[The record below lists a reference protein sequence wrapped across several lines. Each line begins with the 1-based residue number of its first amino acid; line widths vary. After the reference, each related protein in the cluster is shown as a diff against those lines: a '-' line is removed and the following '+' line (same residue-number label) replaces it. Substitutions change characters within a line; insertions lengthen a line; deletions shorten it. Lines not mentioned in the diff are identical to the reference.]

1 MKMTRALLTG
11 PRSFQ
16 IEEHSAP
23 EAGPQDVLIDIHT
36 CGVCPS
42 DVRFYSGTRAGA
54 TYPRTLGHEWV
65 GRVIDV
71 GGDVSRFAV
80 GDRVA
85 AFVQRVCG
93 MCRNCQRGMSNMCL
107 NRLPAIEGGFQTV
120 GRAVSDA
127 LEPIP
132 DDTPYEAAAFAEPLA
147 CCLNGISRTPIVPG
161 DTVVLMG
168 VGPIGQLLS
177 QLAQL
182 RGGKVIAVDMIPER
196 LELAME
202 LGASEGL
209 NAADPDLVKKI
220 QDLTGGFGAEA
231 VIVAVGVPAAEL
243 QALELAAPGGY
254 VNYFAGTYPS
264 ATIAMDPNV
273 IHYRQLWVTGSYH
286 FTPGGFR
293 TALDLIAR
301 EEVQV
306 QPLISHRLGL
316 DEIAHGFD
324 TVIDQAGMKVIIE
337 MGDGG

>member
-1 MKMTRALLTG
+1 MEMTRALLTG

-16 IEEHSAP
+16 IEQHPAP
-23 EAGPQDVLIDIHT
+23 EIGPEDVLIDIHT

-42 DVRFYSGTRAGA
+42 DVRFYTGTRAGS

-65 GRVIDV
+65 GEVIEV
-71 GGDVSRFAV
+71 GSQVSRFAV

-107 NRLPAIEGGFQTV
+107 NRLPAIQGGFQTL

-127 LEPIP
+127 LELIP
-132 DDTPYEAAAFAEPLA
+132 DGTPYEAAAFSEPLA
-147 CCLNGISRTPIVPG
+147 CCLNGISRTPIAPG

-168 VGPIGQLLS
+168 VGPIGQLLA

-182 RGGKVIAVDMIPER
+182 RGGRVIAVDMIPER
-196 LELAME
+196 LELALE

-209 NAADPDLVKKI
+209 NAADPDLVE
-220 QDLTGGFGAEA
+220 QVQALTGGHGAEA
-231 VIVAVGVPAAEL
+231 VIVAVGVPAAEA

-264 ATIAMDPNV
+264 ATIAVDPNV
-273 IHYRQLWVTGSYH
+273 IHYKQLWVTGSFH

-301 EEVQV
+301 EEVLV

-316 DEIAHGFD
+316 NEIARGFD
-324 TVIDQAGMKVIIE
+324 TVINQEGMKVIIE
-337 MGDGG
+337 MGDGA